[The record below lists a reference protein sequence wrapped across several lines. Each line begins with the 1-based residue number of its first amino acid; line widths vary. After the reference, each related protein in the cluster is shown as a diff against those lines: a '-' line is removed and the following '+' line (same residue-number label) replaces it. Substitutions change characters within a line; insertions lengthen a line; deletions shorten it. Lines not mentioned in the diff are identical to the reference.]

1 MGTCVCAQIRQYAVE
16 HLNSQTDMLAIDQT
30 GFVKHK
36 EQSVGVQVQYY
47 GTAGKKEN
55 CQVGV

>member
-1 MGTCVCAQIRQYAVE
+1 MCAQIRQYTVE

-47 GTAGKKEN
+47 GTTGKKEN